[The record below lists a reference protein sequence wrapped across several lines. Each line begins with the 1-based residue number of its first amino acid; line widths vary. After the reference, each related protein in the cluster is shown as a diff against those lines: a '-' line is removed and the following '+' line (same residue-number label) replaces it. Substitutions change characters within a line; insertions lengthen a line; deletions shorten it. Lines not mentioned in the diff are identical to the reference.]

1 MNLSKFVFCA
11 FAISA
16 IFNISCS
23 KKNLILEEEPEPEPV
38 ESFVSG
44 KILSKKAG
52 LCLFGRDEK
61 MHSVIKLSCGD
72 DISVLEIDGVVDTKF
87 VPDSDSAAG
96 KDAASEMAKTVI
108 STSSMTEKS
117 ENAENLPEPVIK
129 GTEYVHVV
137 HENMDFWLENTVF
150 ALNCENAVAIEK
162 TFLYSDSAL
171 SQKIESPQNPLK
183 FAARIAKSLEETED
197 GLATEN
203 PEAAKVFYYD
213 TKEKSVREAYV
224 LASSISARIDDIVV
238 SQIAEDLKVTKRA
251 VPRNELFARA
261 AKYKPCKKVLV
272 ALNAQK
278 EEKKTYSYQQV
289 LKSVQKMSFGVNV
302 DELMTVDQSKDPFK

>member
-11 FAISA
+11 FAMSA

-23 KKNLILEEEPEPEPV
+23 KKDVIIEEEPEPEPV
-38 ESFVSG
+38 ETFISG

-52 LCLFGRDEK
+52 LCLFGRDEQ
-61 MHSVIKLSCGD
+61 MHTVIKLSCGD
-72 DISVLEIDGVVDTKF
+72 DISVLEIDGVIDTKF
-87 VPDSDSAAG
+87 VPDEKENSTENKKLTNESSEDSQNSG
-96 KDAASEMAKTVI
+96 YVEQI
-108 STSSMTEKS
+108 
-117 ENAENLPEPVIK
+117 PVK

-137 HENMDFWLENTVF
+137 HDNLDFWLENTVF

-261 AKYKPCKKVLV
+261 AKYKPCAKVLA

-289 LKSVQKMSFGVNV
+289 LKSVQRMNFGVNV